1 MAVLLENLLD
11 EIVLGDVLV
20 PGSHLSVV
28 GRNDSV
34 IVQFDDSVEV
44 VVLSSVP
51 VDHFSHDASR
61 NLAVVLWTRSC
72 EESHIP

>member
-28 GRNDSV
+28 DRNDCV
-34 IVQFDDSVEV
+34 VVQFDDSVEV
-44 VVLSSVP
+44 VVLPSVP
-51 VDHFSHDASR
+51 VDHFSHHASR
-61 NLAVVLWTRSC
+61 NRAVVLRARSC
-72 EESHIP
+72 AESQIP